1 MKNKIKEGVKR
12 VMKDNTSI
20 LTKPNYQDRV
30 MYIHLTENEGIDHR
44 VALLMVKNFTLLD
57 SVKRRIRLEQELNPN
72 FRDSNWEKR
81 QRKSKEVSEE
91 IIEEKNGN

>member
-12 VMKDNTSI
+12 VMRNNTSI

-30 MYIHLTENEGIDHR
+30 MYIHLTQNEGIDHR
-44 VALLMVKNFTLLD
+44 VAMLMVQNFTLLD
-57 SVKRRIRLEQELNPN
+57 SVKRRIRLEQELHPN

-81 QRKSKEVSEE
+81 QRKSKEVSEG
-91 IIEEKNGN
+91 IIEEKNES